1 MRNLI
6 NGSESFHLSQMLW
19 TVDCVLFVVDR
30 DVFVNENSGNFRNS
44 MRLFLERFVGK
55 SEWPDLIQVDNH
67 RHHADFFEPVHFR
80 QVYDFS
86 IFRYHVSTVKILS
99 LWKTFCVHI
108 NVGSSVSFS
117 QFRNHLNFPFQFSPC
132 DLRGWAIYENLSSIQ
147 SCIDHGIV
155 RNPGLL
161 TNFISQSC
169 VLKIDDKD
177 TNGNSD
183 LSSEFLNHLWQLEL
197 SNLSFVLPC
206 WKTSSLIVHVPIRSD
221 CFDSDGHNLALV
233 ENDSSIVKSCLMEHW
248 STKFANYLLCDSR
261 F

>member
-55 SEWPDLIQVDNH
+55 SEWPDFIQVDNY

-86 IFRYHVSTVKILS
+86 VFRDHVSTVEILS
-99 LWKTFCVHI
+99 LWKTFCVNV

-117 QFRNHLNFPFQFSPC
+117 QFWNHLNFPFEFSPC
-132 DLRGWAIYENLSSIQ
+132 DLRGRTIYENLGSIQ
-147 SCIDHGIV
+147 SCIDHGVV
-155 RNPGLL
+155 RNPGLF
-161 TNFISQSC
+161 TNFVCQSC
-169 VLKIDDKD
+169 VLKVYDKN
-177 TNGNSD
+177 TNGNGD
-183 LSSEFLNHLWQLEL
+183 LSCEFLYHLGQLKL

-206 WKTSSLIVHVPIRSD
+206 WKTSRFIVHVPIGSD
-221 CFDSDGHNLALV
+221 SFDSDGHNLGLV
-233 ENDSSIVKSCLMEHW
+233 EDDSGVVKSCFMKHR